1 MRLFEVLLIVVNILL
16 TGWMVFARKKTQR
29 NLLFGFGVSAI
40 IVLVHGVVEGMRW
53 PMIPAYV
60 LTGIPLLLFVIRLKP
75 KHGQA
80 ENQSVHKRSKVKL
93 ILVTALTVIYSAVAV
108 VLPLLLPVFSFNKPA
123 GPYKIGTVTYD
134 WTDDQRDEVLT
145 PDTSDKRELM
155 VQVWYPAD
163 AKAKGKTEFYHSET
177 DIFAEGYSK
186 VFKMPKLL
194 FTAFGK
200 VRTHAIENAEI
211 SNAEPSYPVLIFSH
225 GLSGT
230 KMQNT
235 FQVEQLVSHGY
246 IVVGIDHTY
255 SSAASIFHDGRVAY
269 YQPIDMTSTGPMDQ
283 LNDQWVEDAE
293 FVLGQ
298 VDKLAANDP
307 EHRFTG
313 RMDMNHVGMFGH
325 SFGGATSVQMLMKDA
340 RVKAAINM
348 DGVLYGKLR
357 IPEEGLNKPFLMM
370 SADSSLEALKDTN
383 NSELS
388 DLGKKLMERFDHIA
402 AGGNYWMTVKNMTHM
417 GFTDIYLL
425 SPLFQLL
432 QKGNIREA
440 HSLINEYSLDFFD
453 HYLKNEPFR
462 LLEQNIGEHSDFTI
476 LHDE

>member
-1 MRLFEVLLIVVNILL
+1 MRFFEVLIVVFNILL
-16 TGWMVFARKKTQR
+16 IGWI
-29 NLLFGFGVSAI
+29 LLFKNKSQRGLLIGFGVSAI
-40 IVLVHGVVEGMRW
+40 IMLVHGVIEGMRW

-60 LTGIPLLLFVIRLKP
+60 MTALPLVIFAVSLKS
-75 KHGQA
+75 KSRQA
-80 ENQSVHKRSKVKL
+80 GKQTARKRSIVKL
-93 ILVTALTVIYSAVAV
+93 VLLTLLTVIYSAVAV
-108 VLPLLLPVFSFNKPA
+108 ALPVLLPVFTFNKPS

-134 WTDDQRDEVLT
+134 WKDDQRDEVLT
-145 PDTSDKRELM
+145 PETSGKRELM

-163 AKAKGKTEFYHSET
+163 AKAKGKTEFYHAEP

-186 VFKMPKLL
+186 VFNMPKLL

-211 SNAEPSYPVLIFSH
+211 SNVESSYPVLIFSH

-255 SSAASIFHDGRVAY
+255 SSTVSIFPDGRVAY
-269 YQPIDMTSTGPMDQ
+269 YQPIDMTSTGPMDK
-283 LNDQWVEDAE
+283 LNDQWVGDAE
-293 FVLGQ
+293 FVLDQ
-298 VDKLAANDP
+298 VEKLAANDP

-313 RMDMNHVGMFGH
+313 RMDMNNVGMFGH
-325 SFGGATSVQMLMKDA
+325 SFGGATSVQMVMKDS

-357 IPEEGLNKPFLMM
+357 IPGEGLNKPFLMM
-370 SADSSLEALKDTN
+370 SADSSLEALQSTD

-388 DLGKKLMERFDHIA
+388 ALGKKLMERFDHIA
-402 AGGNYWMTVKNMTHM
+402 DGGNYWMTIKNMTHM

-425 SPLFQLL
+425 SPLFQFL

-440 HSLINEYSLDFFD
+440 HSLINDYSLDFFD
-453 HYLKNEPFR
+453 YYLKKKPLR
-462 LLEQNIGEHSDFTI
+462 LLEQNIGEYSAFT
-476 LHDE
+476 LQKD

>member
-1 MRLFEVLLIVVNILL
+1 MRLFEVLIVVFNILL
-16 TGWMVFARKKTQR
+16 IGWI
-29 NLLFGFGVSAI
+29 LLFKNKSQRGPLIGFGVSAI
-40 IVLVHGVVEGMRW
+40 IMLVHGLVEGMRW

-60 LTGIPLLLFVIRLKP
+60 MTALPLVIFAVRLKSKSRLP
-75 KHGQA
+75 GEQPA
-80 ENQSVHKRSKVKL
+80 RKRSIVKL
-93 ILVTALTVIYSAVAV
+93 VLLTLLTVIYSSVAV
-108 VLPLLLPVFSFNKPA
+108 VLPILFPIFTFNKPA

-134 WTDDQRDEVLT
+134 WKDDQRDEVLT

-163 AKAKGKTEFYHSET
+163 AKAKGKTEFYHSEP

-186 VFKMPKLL
+186 VFNMPKLL

-211 SNAEPSYPVLIFSH
+211 SNAESSYPVLIFSH

-235 FQVEQLVSHGY
+235 FQIELLVSHGY

-255 SSAASIFHDGRVAY
+255 SSTASIFQDGRVAY

-283 LNDQWVEDAE
+283 LNDQWVGDAE
-293 FVLGQ
+293 FVLDQ
-298 VDKLAANDP
+298 VEKLAANDP

-325 SFGGATSVQMLMKDA
+325 SFGGATSVQMVMKDA
-340 RVKAAINM
+340 RIKAAINM

-370 SADSSLEALKDTN
+370 SADSSLEALQSTD

-402 AGGNYWMTVKNMTHM
+402 DGGNYWMTIKNMTHM

-425 SPLFQLL
+425 SPLFQFL

-440 HSLINEYSLDFFD
+440 QSLINEYSLDFFD
-453 HYLKNEPFR
+453 HYLKKKPLR
-462 LLEQNIGEHSDFTI
+462 LLEQNIGEHPTFT
-476 LHDE
+476 LQKD